1 VYGDLPVHRGEAIGP
16 GLLSKILRDCDMA
29 REDLID
35 LL

>member
-1 VYGDLPVHRGEAIGP
+1 VIPVRRGEVIGP
-16 GLLSKILRDCDMA
+16 DLLSKILRDCDMA